1 MCRLAHNWLTTGSQL
16 AQVELNAFSES
27 IYAIEM
33 SFSGFQDRLEFLNIV
48 TDGYLFGNLGWATQ
62 VNNTEELLLTASA
75 GANEITGDGAIFALE
90 LLVPDTLSSQYVP
103 IFIYDFLGIPLSR
116 KEITQPFPC
125 FIPFV
130 TQVMSEIRACFM
142 SYFS

>member
-1 MCRLAHNWLTTGSQL
+1 MLHPVVTLLEYGGYAFPMLSSSVASVSVVHGDTALVE
-16 AQVELNAFSES
+16 VELNTFSES

-75 GANEITGDGAIFALE
+75 GAN
-90 LLVPDTLSSQYVP
+90 
-103 IFIYDFLGIPLSR
+103 
-116 KEITQPFPC
+116 
-125 FIPFV
+125 
-130 TQVMSEIRACFM
+130 
-142 SYFS
+142 